1 MQQNNIYEE
10 HLLPE
15 QSRAES
21 HFGSQ
26 PEKQEDSGAESGFG
40 MDSVWIYLQDMDRAF
55 PVDRQGEIK
64 IAQKIEEAELD
75 LLYAAVELPIA
86 VEYLFGLGEGLS
98 EERVKLKDVV
108 KTVEDEV
115 PEAEV
120 LDQRERV
127 IGLLRQVKDLYLKK
141 RKVYS
146 KLDQT
151 ATLARRVRGI
161 QDQILQYKRE
171 VVERL
176 SAAKLN
182 KGVYAQLIEYIED
195 YARHMQALYM
205 EKDNRLNLAGMTRQE
220 YKAIC
225 LQVQNPETDATE
237 VASSWGMSVNALF
250 SLLDIIKDKEETL
263 NRLEASCAQPVQD
276 VQEVLWRM
284 QKAQHLMNKAKQ
296 ELIQANLRMVVSI
309 AKKYSQKGLQFLD
322 LIQEGN
328 VGLMK
333 AVDKFEYQRGYKF
346 STYATWWIR
355 QSISRALVDQSR
367 TIRIPVHTMEAI
379 NKLSRV
385 SQGLLQRLGREP
397 RLDELAD
404 AMQLSETKVKEL
416 RRIARKPVS
425 LDTPVG
431 EDNDTSLGSLIED
444 PTVPAPMQEV
454 EYLKLQHL
462 IQEVI
467 SELPAREEIILKK
480 RYGLGDEQS
489 EHTLEEVGRL
499 FNVSRERIRQVEAK
513 ALRKIKKNSR
523 NEYLYTF
530 YEESNH

>member
-1 MQQNNIYEE
+1 MQQDNIYEE

-15 QSRAES
+15 ESRGEGD
-21 HFGSQ
+21 FGSR
-26 PEKQEDSGAESGFG
+26 PEKQEQSGAESGFG

-404 AMQLSETKVKEL
+404 AMQLSDSSFV
-416 RRIARKPVS
+416 
-425 LDTPVG
+425 
-431 EDNDTSLGSLIED
+431 LGVFDGPDI
-444 PTVPAPMQEV
+444 
-454 EYLKLQHL
+454 
-462 IQEVI
+462 
-467 SELPAREEIILKK
+467 
-480 RYGLGDEQS
+480 
-489 EHTLEEVGRL
+489 
-499 FNVSRERIRQVEAK
+499 
-513 ALRKIKKNSR
+513 
-523 NEYLYTF
+523 
-530 YEESNH
+530 